1 MDDTFISVPNWTK
14 FQHYKDRSPSWI
26 KVYTDLNSRDEW
38 LGLTW
43 GQRGLLVTAWLEYAR
58 SATHLRSETL
68 RRLGSSAGSRY
79 FQRDLEALNH
89 AGFLLFPASTEVG
102 EITKDL
108 EPQRDPD
115 ALQHIR
121 DLANRIGRQ

>member
-58 SATHLRSETL
+58 AATHLRSETL

-79 FQRDLEALNH
+79 FQRDLEVLNH
-89 AGFLLFPASTEVG
+89 AGFLVVAASAETERLKDPEFSLDAIRGLAGRYG
-102 EITKDL
+102 E
-108 EPQRDPD
+108 
-115 ALQHIR
+115 
-121 DLANRIGRQ
+121 NRQ

>member
-1 MDDTFISVPNWTK
+1 MDDGFISVPNWTK

-89 AGFLLFPASTEVG
+89 AGFLVVAASAETERLKDPESSLNAIRELAGRYG
-102 EITKDL
+102 E
-108 EPQRDPD
+108 
-115 ALQHIR
+115 
-121 DLANRIGRQ
+121 NRQ